1 MKRLAGILGLS
12 VALGL
17 SWSRPMVAQVLKPA
31 CQLLTAQDASTLA
44 GSPRTAQEAPGY
56 DGCLWKSPTW
66 DVMKP
71 DAVEITVKEL
81 ANASAAHTYFPTW
94 IVPLPPKPATMT
106 LIPVTDVGDE
116 ATIVHSSRTGIAS
129 IYFRKSDI
137 VVKIGT
143 YPAAADS
150 ALKVAARAVV
160 ARIGNR

>member
-1 MKRLAGILGLS
+1 
-12 VALGL
+12 
-17 SWSRPMVAQVLKPA
+17 
-31 CQLLTAQDASTLA
+31 
-44 GSPRTAQEAPGY
+44 
-56 DGCLWKSPTW
+56 
-66 DVMKP
+66 
-71 DAVEITVKEL
+71 
-81 ANASAAHTYFPTW
+81 
-94 IVPLPPKPATMT
+94 MT